1 MIERYRRRL
10 LGPQKGGPRS
20 SSDSSYRVG
29 YGKPPKQHQYQPGQS
44 GNSKGRPKGAKSTS
58 TLLRE
63 TLDRKIEVRTGAT
76 VRKVSVRE
84 AIMIRLA
91 EAALKGDIKSAHFLL
106 QRYDIAAETAK
117 PNVQDPDQY
126 ETVEEAIEALAKEG
140 IIIDEI
146 LR

>member
-1 MIERYRRRL
+1 MIERYRRRV
-10 LGPQKGGPRS
+10 PQKGGPRS
-20 SSDSSYRVG
+20 SSGASYTVG

-117 PNVQDPDQY
+117 PNVLDPDRY
-126 ETVEEAIEALAKEG
+126 ETVEEAKEALAKEG
-140 IIIDEI
+140 IIIDDV
-146 LR
+146 LG